1 MCVCVYVSVETIW
14 NVVAFYTSGGS
25 FRMTLRSD
33 MSRSWAEDAIA
44 SDGKASELLQKLR
57 LSRRSEKRRRKTK
70 DEDEGDVFL
79 LNLPKYPPFCVF
91 SKNSQNAPPIFHKI
105 ERDTYLTMYFQII
118 TKIPLVFSHGWIW
131 LSFSIVSRAHE
142 NSWWSLVGGG
152 YSLRIVCI
160 VHVTWHHETL
170 ISLGDTCLDQYAIIL
185 PMIFVLCLV
194 DCIESIAYGLFGL
207 SNVLMCLSH
216 VSSGIVLLGVALGN

>member
-91 SKNSQNAPPIFHKI
+91 SKNSQNAPPTQCTSRHQHP
-105 ERDTYLTMYFQII
+105 RMLWQD
-118 TKIPLVFSHGWIW
+118 LVIYNCMWPCLN
-131 LSFSIVSRAHE
+131 LSSGDPNGRESGPKMHLYVCGSQ
-142 NSWWSLVGGG
+142 SL
-152 YSLRIVCI
+152 
-160 VHVTWHHETL
+160 
-170 ISLGDTCLDQYAIIL
+170 A
-185 PMIFVLCLV
+185 
-194 DCIESIAYGLFGL
+194 SIAG
-207 SNVLMCLSH
+207 
-216 VSSGIVLLGVALGN
+216 